1 MSRLP
6 GALVAL
12 VVAAAL
18 LLSGC
23 TSTPV
28 RDRSAG
34 AAPAPSGPSCLPV
47 PASTGPTGLAAGPAS
62 PAGLVSGPAS
72 PPAIPT
78 SPAAG
83 ASGAGEPLPDLALP
97 CFVGGQPVRLAH
109 LGTPAVINLWASWCQ
124 PCLTELPQIQRYAHR
139 AAGRV
144 QVVGVITSDPVRD
157 KPQSVIDE
165 FRLRFP
171 MLYDDKAT
179 LQSRMGARL
188 LPMTLLV
195 DAQGRV
201 VYRYQSRPLDEA
213 ALADLVQRHLGVAA

>member
-23 TSTPV
+23 TSTPA

-47 PASTGPTGLAAGPAS
+47 PASTSPTGLAAGPAS

-78 SPAAG
+78 GPAAG

-109 LGTPAVINLWASWCQ
+109 LGTPAVVNLWASWCQ
-124 PCLTELPQIQRYAHR
+124 PCRTELPQIQRYAQR

-144 QVVGVITSDPVRD
+144 QVVGVITSDPVRNR
-157 KPQSVIDE
+157 PQSVVDD
-165 FRLRFP
+165 FGLRFP
-171 MLYDDKAT
+171 MLYDDKAA
-179 LQSRMGARL
+179 LQTGVGARL
-188 LPMTLLV
+188 LPMTLFV

-201 VYRYQSRPLDEA
+201 VYRYNSRPLDEA
-213 ALADLVQRHLGVAA
+213 TLAELVQRHLGVTA